1 MDRLPAHDHLEDLL
15 RPVVERRGMDLEEIY
30 LAPVGRRVLVRVV
43 VDRDG
48 GVSLDELTALNQPIS
63 GVLDDEESMTDR
75 SYTLEVTSPGVDRP
89 LTAPRHWRRNV
100 GRLVDVVRPDGTTL
114 TGRIV
119 EAGDSD
125 ALLDVD
131 GQQQKV
137 AFTGVRRAK
146 VRVELT
152 KPNRSATGAKGG

>member
-1 MDRLPAHDHLEDLL
+1 MDRLPDRDHLEQLL
-15 RPVVERRGMDLEEIY
+15 RPVVECRGMDLEEVY

-48 GVSLDELTALNQPIS
+48 GVSLDERAGLNSPIS
-63 GVLDDEESMTDR
+63 AVLDDDEAMADR

-89 LTAPRHWRRNV
+89 LTASRHWRRNV
-100 GRLVDVVRPDGTTL
+100 GRLVDVIRPDGTTL

-119 EAGDSD
+119 DAGEGD
-125 ALLDVD
+125 AVLDVD
-131 GQQQKV
+131 GERKQV
-137 AFTGVRRAK
+137 PYSAVRRAK

-152 KPNRSATGAKGG
+152 KPGRGTGAEGG